1 MYQEILEKLQEV
13 LQNLDQIPVRG
24 LSTIKMAN
32 SIIILNELGQK
43 IQEQMNEKVEESTDE

>member
-13 LQNLDQIPVRG
+13 LQNLDQIPVNG
-24 LSTIKMAN
+24 LNTIKMAN
-32 SIIILNELGQK
+32 SIITLNELGQK

>member
-13 LQNLDQIPVRG
+13 LQNLDQIPVSG

>member
-13 LQNLDQIPVRG
+13 LQNLDQIPVNG